1 MHFSIKMWKYETEW
15 DHDYISI
22 SLLDDNDSLLSFKSW
37 TGDHW
42 ETVQQDFI
50 SAETNSIFSQ
60 VKLLIEFHKDAT
72 VNYRGWE
79 IYELKLF
86 PVYDNY
92 LSIQEINGQSMPKI
106 PLKIHSLFPNP
117 SYGKFQLGL
126 LLFWW

>member
-1 MHFSIKMWKYETEW
+1 MIDVNSSNRLALSIKHKYETEW

-42 ETVQQDFI
+42 EAVQQDFI
-50 SAETNSIFSQ
+50 SAETNTIFSQ
-60 VKLLIEFHKDAT
+60 VKLLLEFHKDET

-86 PVYDNY
+86 PVYDNFKY
-92 LSIQEINGQSMPKI
+92 PRN
-106 PLKIHSLFPNP
+106 
-117 SYGKFQLGL
+117 
-126 LLFWW
+126 